1 MKSLKY
7 SFFGLVLIGL
17 LLSSSSLS
25 IAQNVT
31 YDDILHSSTQPE
43 NWLTYG
49 GNYSSQRFSELK
61 QINTKNVGSL
71 KMQWVYQL
79 RQTGIN
85 ESSPIVVGGIM
96 YITEPP
102 STVTALDVRT
112 GKAIWRYVPKLPK
125 NLLTIGLFPTNRGV
139 AILGDTVYV
148 ATIDSYLVALDAKTG
163 AVRWRTHV
171 AENKEGYAITSA
183 PLAIN
188 GKIITGTGGGEAG
201 LRGLLDAYDAKTG
214 KRLWRIWTVPAAG
227 EPGVETWAGDSWKW
241 GGATTWNGGSY
252 DPESNTIYWGTGQP
266 TPDWNGD
273 GRLGDNLYSCSL
285 LAIDADTGKM
295 KWYFQFTPHETH
307 DWDSAEPPIL
317 FDASING
324 KSRKLVALA
333 NRNAFYYV
341 LDRVTGKFLVGVPF
355 AKQTWAKGLDA
366 KGRPIL
372 ADNIEPSAQGT
383 LVYPAITGA
392 VNWSSPSYSPL
403 TGLFYVNTREMGA
416 YYFKGKP
423 TIEPAN
429 AADTG
434 GGGGQRTLS
443 GDNAYNAIR
452 ALEATTGKR
461 KWQFKMSGGDTW
473 TGVLST
479 AGGLVFSA
487 DGAGNLFALDAETG
501 KPLWNFNLGVAFR
514 ANPVTYAVEGKQ
526 YIAVSAG
533 NSLFVFSLP

>member
-7 SFFGLVLIGL
+7 VAYAGVLVAL
-17 LLSSSSLS
+17 LLAGWSCAL
-25 IAQNVT
+25 AQYVT
-31 YDDILHSSTQPE
+31 YDDILHSSAQPQ
-43 NWLTYG
+43 NWITYG
-49 GNYSSQRFSELK
+49 SNYSSQRFSELK
-61 QINTKNVGSL
+61 QIETKNVGSL
-71 KMQWVYQL
+71 KMQWVYQF
-79 RQTGIN
+79 RKTGIN
-85 ESSPIVVGGIM
+85 ETSPIVVGGVM
-96 YITEPP
+96 YVTEPP
-102 STVTALDVRT
+102 TTVTALDART
-112 GKAIWRYVPKLPK
+112 GKAIWRWSADIPK

-148 ATIDSYLVALDAKTG
+148 ATIDGYLVALDAKTG

-171 AENKEGYAITSA
+171 AENKQGYAITQA

-214 KRLWRIWTVPAAG
+214 QRLWRIWTVPAAG

-266 TPDWNGD
+266 TPDWNGE

-307 DWDSAEPPIL
+307 DWDSAEPPVL
-317 FDASING
+317 FDATINS
-324 KSRKLVALA
+324 KPRKLVAFA

-341 LDRVTGKFLVGVPF
+341 LDRVTGEFLVGVPF

-372 ADNIEPSAQGT
+372 AENIEPSSQGA

-392 VNWSSPSYSPL
+392 VNWTSPSYNPQ

-416 YYFKGKP
+416 YYFKGRP

-429 AADTG
+429 PADTG

-443 GDNAYNAIR
+443 GDDAYNALR
-452 ALEATTGKR
+452 ALEATTGKL

-473 TGVLST
+473 TGTLST

-487 DGAGNLFALDAETG
+487 DGGGNFFALDAETG
-501 KPLWNFNLGVAFR
+501 QPLWNFNVGAMAR
-514 ANPVTYAVEGKQ
+514 ANPVTYAVDGKQ
-526 YIAVSAG
+526 YVAVAAS
-533 NSLFVFSLP
+533 NSLFVFGLP

>member
-1 MKSLKY
+1 MKLRKY
-7 SFFGLVLIGL
+7 GFFGVVLFGL
-17 LLSSSSLS
+17 LLSSSVPSL
-25 IAQNVT
+25 AQNVT

-61 QINTKNVGSL
+61 QIDTKNVGSL

-171 AENKEGYAITSA
+171 AENKEGYAITQA

-201 LRGLLDAYDAKTG
+201 LRGILDAYDAKTG

-227 EPGVETWAGDSWKW
+227 EPGVETWSGDSWKW

-317 FDASING
+317 FDATLNG
-324 KSRKLVALA
+324 KPRKLVALA

-341 LDRVTGKFLVGVPF
+341 LDRVTGQFLVGVPF
-355 AKQTWAKGLDA
+355 AKQTWAKELDA

-429 AADTG
+429 PADTG

-487 DGAGNLFALDAETG
+487 DGSGNLFALDAETG
-501 KPLWNFNLGVAFR
+501 KALWNFNLGVGFR
-514 ANPVTYAVEGKQ
+514 ANPVTYAVDGKQ

>member
-429 AADTG
+429 PADTG

-514 ANPVTYAVEGKQ
+514 ANPVTYAVDGKQ